1 MLCGIQTFQSRP
13 VELLDPVK
21 KPEEEEEDAEVWE
34 VAEVELD
41 DEVDDVLLENDDEE
55 NHPVF
60 DVELVPEVVEQV
72 VWLFWKTTKIIS
84 SFSKLHYAHL
94 GCACHLVHGP
104 QFWSEHWLGSLANQV
119 RSHNIWQCY
128 VNN

>member
-21 KPEEEEEDAEVWE
+21 NPVEEEEDWE

-41 DEVDDVLLENDDEE
+41 DEVEEVLLENDDE

-60 DVELVPEVVEQV
+60 DDELDPEMLEVVEHV
-72 VWLFWKTTKIIS
+72 VWLF
-84 SFSKLHYAHL
+84 
-94 GCACHLVHGP
+94 
-104 QFWSEHWLGSLANQV
+104 
-119 RSHNIWQCY
+119 
-128 VNN
+128 

>member
-1 MLCGIQTFQSRP
+1 MLCGIQTFQSLP

-21 KPEEEEEDAEVWE
+21 KPEEEDAEVWE

-72 VWLFWKTTKIIS
+72 V
-84 SFSKLHYAHL
+84 
-94 GCACHLVHGP
+94 
-104 QFWSEHWLGSLANQV
+104 
-119 RSHNIWQCY
+119 
-128 VNN
+128 

>member
-72 VWLFWKTTKIIS
+72 V
-84 SFSKLHYAHL
+84 
-94 GCACHLVHGP
+94 
-104 QFWSEHWLGSLANQV
+104 
-119 RSHNIWQCY
+119 
-128 VNN
+128 